1 MKYSGIGGQAVM
13 EGIMMK
19 NKDVY
24 AVAVRKPDGE
34 IEVKKENCNSALTK
48 PAITRAPF
56 IRGIFNFIDSLV
68 LGMKTLTY
76 SASFFDEEEESKDT
90 KKKDAQKKEKN
101 ASTEAESSQDNWKA
115 VNLKEEKEKKQKCS
129 EEKKADWKE
138 SFAMGATI
146 AFSLV
151 LAVGLFMV
159 LPYFISLFIRKYSG
173 IQSETAIVLLEG
185 VFRIALFI
193 GYVALISLMKD
204 IKRVFMYHGAEHKCI
219 NCVEHGLTLTVDH
232 VMESSKEHK
241 RCGTSFLLIVMI
253 ISIFLFMTIKL
264 VLPGGNAWLNVL
276 IRILLLPIIAGI
288 SFEFIRLAGR
298 SDNILITILSK
309 PGLWLQGLTTREPER
324 DMVEVAIAAV
334 EEVFDWKAYLGE
346 NFPDTKLEETE
357 KEAVGETSEEA
368 AVTEEEASEEAEK
381 EEGFGEGLKEE
392 ASKEDLK
399 EEAPEKIEN
408 GDMP

>member
-19 NKDVY
+19 NQDAY

-34 IEVKKENCNSALTK
+34 IEVKKESCRSALTK
-48 PAITRAPF
+48 PAITRVPF

-76 SASFFDEEEESKDT
+76 SASFFDEEEE
-90 KKKDAQKKEKN
+90 QGEKKEKKKEN
-101 ASTEAESSQDNWKA
+101 AEK
-115 VNLKEEKEKKQKCS
+115 KEKTA
-129 EEKKADWKE
+129 EEGKIEKADWKE
-138 SFAMGATI
+138 NLAMGATI
-146 AFSLV
+146 VFSV
-151 LAVGLFMV
+151 VMAVGLFMV
-159 LPYFISLFIRKYSG
+159 LPYFISLFIRNYSG
-173 IQSETAIVLLEG
+173 IHSETLIVLLEG
-185 VFRIALFI
+185 VFRISLFI

-219 NCVEHGLTLTVDH
+219 NCVEHGMTLTVDH

-264 VLPGGNAWLNVL
+264 VLPVGNSWLNILV
-276 IRILLLPIIAGI
+276 RILLLPVIAGI
-288 SFEFIRLAGR
+288 SYEFIRLAGR
-298 SDNILITILSK
+298 SDNCVVTVLSK

-334 EEVFDWKAYLGE
+334 EEVFDWKAYLKE
-346 NFPDTKLEETE
+346 NFPETKIEETAE
-357 KEAVGETSEEA
+357 GDEA
-368 AVTEEEASEEAEK
+368 AVTEEEKEIESAEEI
-381 EEGFGEGLKEE
+381 
-392 ASKEDLK
+392 
-399 EEAPEKIEN
+399 PEIRERHT
-408 GDMP
+408 

>member
-19 NKDVY
+19 NQDAY

-34 IEVKKENCNSALTK
+34 IEVKKENCKSGFTK
-48 PAITRAPF
+48 WGVTRTPF

-76 SASFFDEEEESKDT
+76 SASFYDDEEENS
-90 KKKDAQKKEKN
+90 KKKD
-101 ASTEAESSQDNWKA
+101 
-115 VNLKEEKEKKQKCS
+115 EEKG
-129 EEKKADWKE
+129 KADWKE
-138 SFAMGATI
+138 GLAMGATVV
-146 AFSLV
+146 FSIV

-173 IQSETAIVLLEG
+173 IQSETAVVLLEG
-185 VFRIALFI
+185 LFRILLFI

-219 NCVEHGLTLTVDH
+219 NCVEHGLPLTVDH

-264 VLPGGNAWLNVL
+264 VLPGGNTWLNVL
-276 IRILLLPIIAGI
+276 VRILLLPVIAGI
-288 SFEFIRLAGR
+288 SYEFIRLAGR
-298 SDNILITILSK
+298 SDNCVISILSR

-334 EEVFDWKAYLGE
+334 EKVFDWKAYLRE
-346 NFPDTKLEETE
+346 NFPETE
-357 KEAVGETSEEA
+357 IEEEA
-368 AVTEEEASEEAEK
+368 AAEEAAAAEEEAAAAEEAAEEIPEIK
-381 EEGFGEGLKEE
+381 ERH
-392 ASKEDLK
+392 
-399 EEAPEKIEN
+399 P
-408 GDMP
+408 